1 MRLKQWLKLTAF
13 TAVLLV
19 CSPQVASA
27 QNKVITGKITDSKDG
42 SAIASVSVF
51 AKGTATGTQTDVTG
65 YFLITVPESV
75 NVLTISRVNYVS
87 QEVSTKSKNIIEV
100 ALVAVYSTLND
111 VVVIGYGTTKKK
123 DLTGAVGSV
132 SAKDFNKG
140 IYTSPD
146 QLIQGRIA
154 GVQITNNNG
163 QPGGASTVRIRGNS
177 ALSGTGQPLYV
188 IDGVPLD
195 GRSLQAGINA
205 IDGTAVQTGIN
216 PLNFINPDDIASID
230 VLKDASAT
238 AIYGSRAAYGV
249 VMINT
254 KKAQA
259 GQAKLN
265 LSVSTGISS
274 VLKKIKV
281 LNASQFRDAIKYY
294 NVNDPTNPL
303 DKGGNVD
310 ALDEIL
316 QKAIQ
321 QNYTIGVTGGN
332 ETGKY
337 RLSVNYLN
345 QEGIMLHTGFKKY
358 GINLTTNFKFLDS
371 KKLGLD
377 INVNSNQSIQDV
389 PVPQLSAGTLV
400 VPALR
405 WNPTDSLR
413 NADGSIKPG
422 TRDNPNPIAL
432 TDLLNNNFKVNTTL
446 ASISPYYK
454 FNDWLEYKLL
464 VSVNYST
471 GITRSSVNRDFPGQA
486 GRGTATLTNTEL
498 ITKQVTNTL
507 NFNKKFTDD
516 LRLDAVAG
524 FEYMDF
530 TMKGSTT
537 TGTGYIDPRNTTG
550 FGNYGLDYTNYI
562 QFSSTDSRNI
572 SSFIDPV
579 TELKSFFGR
588 AIVNYKD
595 RYLLTGTFRADGST
609 KFGKNNKYGY
619 FPSFAAA
626 WNISK
631 ESFFRIGFINSLKI
645 RGGWGKTGNQE
656 FPSGASQAKYS
667 FRDNGIIIQVN
678 SPNPDL
684 KWQSD
689 RQYNFG
695 ADFSIFN
702 NRISGTVD
710 YFNKSTTNLLFPGP
724 PIQPAPPSSVVQWIN
739 LDGNVINKGL
749 EVLLNGTI
757 VQNENFSWDLGVN
770 ASFLKNTVAN
780 IPFPVYTG
788 FVGGAPVQI
797 IQNGH
802 PMQTFY
808 TRKFLELDKSS
819 GLSVYQFTDSA
830 SLFYVGNPN
839 PSTLLGINTTC
850 RYKKFTLT
858 ANMYGAFGQDIYNVT
873 EMFVL
878 NVSNI
883 KAGGNIALS
892 VFQDPVK
899 ESLANPVTPSSRY
912 IMKGSYFKL
921 ANLTIAY
928 SLGNVARSFKG
939 MNLYVTGQNLLLF
952 TKYPGFDPETNSI
965 NGNNNGANTNVPSL
979 GLDYPHYPS
988 ARTFIVGINCSL

>member
-1 MRLKQWLKLTAF
+1 MMIVKRLLKRIALPAF
-13 TAVLLV
+13 FLCLL
-19 CSPQVASA
+19 QVTFA
-27 QNKVITGKITDSKDG
+27 QNKVITGKITNSKDG
-42 SAIASVSVF
+42 APLQNVSVF
-51 AKGTATGTQTDVTG
+51 ANGTQTGTQTDSEGNFTLSLPV
-65 YFLITVPESV
+65 SV
-75 NVLTISRVNYVS
+75 KTLRVSAVGFAAQDVYINGKTSV
-87 QEVSTKSKNIIEV
+87 EA
-100 ALVAVYSTLND
+100 ALVAMYSSLDD
-111 VVVIGYGTTKKK
+111 VVVIGYGTAKKK
-123 DLTGAVGSV
+123 DLTGAVSSV
-132 SAKDFNKG
+132 SSKDFNKG

-146 QLIQGRIA
+146 QLIQGKIA

-195 GRSLQAGINA
+195 GRTLQAGINS
-205 IDGTAVQTGIN
+205 IDGSAVQTGVN
-216 PLNFINPDDIASID
+216 PLNFLNPDDIASID

-281 LNASQFRDAIKYY
+281 LNAGQFRDAIKYY
-294 NVNDPTNPL
+294 NVNDPANPL
-303 DKGGNVD
+303 DKRGDVN
-310 ALDEIL
+310 AFNEIL

-358 GINLTTNFKFLDS
+358 GINLTSNFKFLES

-389 PVPQLSAGTLV
+389 PIPQYSAANLV
-400 VPALR
+400 RSALK

-413 NADGSIKPG
+413 NTDGSIKQG

-432 TDLLNNNFKVNTTL
+432 TELLKNNFKVNTAL

-464 VSVNYST
+464 VSANYST

-486 GRGTATLTNTEL
+486 GSGTATIINTEL
-498 ITKQVTNTL
+498 ITKQITNTL
-507 NFNKKFTDD
+507 NFNKKITNH

-530 TMKGSTT
+530 TMKGSSL
-537 TGTGYIDPRNTTG
+537 TGNGYTQNGATG

-562 QFSSTDSRNI
+562 QFSSTTSRNI

-631 ESFFRIGFINSLKI
+631 EAFFKIDFVNSLKI

-667 FRDNGIIIQVN
+667 FRDNGEIIQVN

-695 ADFSIFN
+695 ADFSILH

-710 YFNKSTTNLLFPGP
+710 YFNKSATNLLFPGP
-724 PIQPAPPSSVVQWIN
+724 PIQPSPLSSDVRWVN
-739 LDGNVINKGL
+739 LDGNIINKGL

-757 VQNENFSWDLGVN
+757 VQNEKFSWDLGVN
-770 ASFLKNTVAN
+770 ASFLKNMVAN

-788 FVGGAPVQI
+788 FVGAPVQI

-808 TRKFLELDKSS
+808 TRKFLGLDKSS
-819 GLSVYQFTDSA
+819 GLSVYQYSDSA

-858 ANMYGAFGQDIYNVT
+858 ANMYGAFGQDIYNIT
-873 EMFVL
+873 ENFSL

-883 KAGGNIALS
+883 KSGGNIALS
-892 VFQDPVK
+892 VYQNPVK

-921 ANLTIAY
+921 ANLTISY
-928 SLGNVARSFKG
+928 SLGSMARSFKG
-939 MNLYVTGQNLLLF
+939 MNLFVTGQNLLLF
-952 TKYPGFDPETNSI
+952 TKYPGLDPETNSI
-965 NGNNNGANTNVPSL
+965 NGKDGGSNTNVPSL
-979 GLDYPHYPS
+979 GIDYPHYPS
-988 ARTFIVGINCSL
+988 ARTFIVGINCSF